1 MLQGTK
7 TYIVVAI
14 AILTALIGLLGG
26 EITLFQALQAVG
38 IALGV
43 AGNRSVLKL
52 GEFAANRFGSL
63 PGEAE
68 RKLLLTYLGVA
79 LAILTAVLA
88 TMNGQQDLVVTVS
101 VILNA
106 LGLNFLGRGAK
117 KAVASA

>member
-26 EITLFQALQAVG
+26 EITLLQTLQAVG
-38 IALGV
+38 VALGV

-52 GEFAANRFGSL
+52 GEFAVNRFGSL

-68 RKLLLTYLGVA
+68 RKLLLTYAGVA

-88 TMNGQQDLVVTVS
+88 FLNGQQDIVTTVS

-117 KAVASA
+117 KAVAST